1 MKRIIAYAFSF
12 KNFEVV
18 KNVLYFFKQK
28 NSRKKLV
35 NLMERGLSLKGERFK
50 RDDLHER

>member
-1 MKRIIAYAFSF
+1 MKRIIACAFSF

-18 KNVLYFFKQK
+18 KNVLYFFKQR
-28 NSRKKLV
+28 NSRKKLI
-35 NLMERGLSLKGERFK
+35 NFMEKGVSLKGERFK

>member
-1 MKRIIAYAFSF
+1 MKHIISCVFSF

-18 KNVLYFFKQK
+18 KNVLYLFKK
-28 NSRKKLV
+28 INSRKRLI
-35 NLMERGLSLKGERFK
+35 NLMEKGLSLKDEKFK